1 MVRWTSR
8 QLRDLADTL
17 RELANYAAAALVFWP
32 VRRATASVVA
42 RYRGWSHDM
51 VRDGVDRSWSHRR
64 RMVNGF
70 GILIGITLGVA
81 IIGLLDRLGRRRDRR
96 SGRTA

>member
-1 MVRWTSR
+1 
-8 QLRDLADTL
+8 
-17 RELANYAAAALVFWP
+17 
-32 VRRATASVVA
+32 VA

-64 RMVNGF
+64 RMMVNGF